1 MAEGYP
7 LSSVNIRSCRDCTVP
22 AEYGARFYKKGDRLS
37 APARFSLCGHITAER
52 LIGMKYRIGVCEWSL
67 PVMGPFG
74 VTMAG
79 KAGFTGIQLGD
90 LNGAAAGF
98 PMNRKCIQEGYLQA
112 AEEAGVALQALHPYG
127 LQRQGLMMALPG
139 TAAWDDVRRS
149 VSMCIEACADM
160 HIPECMFSSFFSS
173 WVNSDWEM
181 ETFSRHLSYA
191 CDVAEDKG
199 VIVSYESALTV
210 PKMYQMMELTGGR
223 CKICYDM
230 RNPLT
235 IGCGYPKEDI
245 SALGLENIS
254 HFHIKDGFGNMKEI
268 CLVGDGISDLAGQAQ
283 LIKNLGYEG
292 WLISE
297 NDYSQLASEKD
308 CDFLELAAEDVKR
321 IRKLFPE
328 A

>member
-52 LIGMKYRIGVCEWSL
+52 LIGMKDRIGVCEWSL

-160 HIPECMFSSFFSS
+160 HIFRNVCFLPFS
-173 WVNSDWEM
+173 
-181 ETFSRHLSYA
+181 A
-191 CDVAEDKG
+191 
-199 VIVSYESALTV
+199 
-210 PKMYQMMELTGGR
+210 
-223 CKICYDM
+223 
-230 RNPLT
+230 
-235 IGCGYPKEDI
+235 
-245 SALGLENIS
+245 
-254 HFHIKDGFGNMKEI
+254 
-268 CLVGDGISDLAGQAQ
+268 AG
-283 LIKNLGYEG
+283 
-292 WLISE
+292 
-297 NDYSQLASEKD
+297 
-308 CDFLELAAEDVKR
+308 
-321 IRKLFPE
+321 
-328 A
+328 